1 MNFQQ
6 FKALVSSDLYRI
18 TGVLNVKSF
27 LKQLILGE
35 SFQYIFW
42 MRTCLFAVHHPVLK
56 FVLYP
61 LARLLLRHYTFK
73 LGISIPF
80 RTKIGS
86 GFYIG
91 HFGGVIVHPSV
102 IIGRDCNLSQGVT
115 LGRTNRGEQQGAP
128 VIGDRV
134 YIGPGVKIIG
144 AISIGNDVAIG
155 ANSVITKSIPDNAV
169 VVGVPG
175 KVISMAGSEGY
186 INKTDYPV

>member
-6 FKALVSSDLYRI
+6 FKTLVSSDLYRI

-42 MRTCLFAVHHPVLK
+42 MRTCLFAVNHPFLK

-61 LARLLLRHYTFK
+61 LARLLLRHYSFK

-91 HFGGVIVHPSV
+91 HFGGVIVHPSA
-102 IIGRDCNLSQGVT
+102 IIGKDCNLSQGVT
-115 LGRTNRGEQQGAP
+115 LGRTNRGEKQGAP

-155 ANSVITKSIPDNAV
+155 ANSVITKDIPDNAV